1 MGCWLFRGKVLIL
14 KSRLK
19 DRLFFE
25 RIIMVGD
32 RRVKF
37 IKNTLSVFNPLK
49 LVNLGV
55 FRGFRDDF
63 LD

>member
-1 MGCWLFRGKVLIL
+1 
-14 KSRLK
+14 
-19 DRLFFE
+19 
-25 RIIMVGD
+25 MV
-32 RRVKF
+32 KW

-63 LD
+63 LIETEREVAEGMTGSGSDVVGNGIVGDLLERY

>member
-1 MGCWLFRGKVLIL
+1 
-14 KSRLK
+14 
-19 DRLFFE
+19 
-25 RIIMVGD
+25 MVE
-32 RRVKF
+32 KW

-63 LD
+63 LDGNRMEGGNSCNLTNLDLTG